1 VAKTLTIFLAADV
14 SKLNRQLKT
23 AETGIGGF
31 ANKIDKL
38 IGPALIGASAAFGA
52 FAVKIAGEAISAAS
66 DLGETQ
72 NKVGVIFGESSRQIL
87 AFAENASTALGQ
99 TKQQALDGA
108 ATFAQF
114 GKAAGLTGGDL
125 VDFSSQLVTL
135 SADLASFSNTT
146 PEQAIT
152 ALGSALRGEAEPIRN
167 YGVLLDD
174 ATLKA
179 EALELGIYEG
189 TGALTQQ
196 QKVLAAQSSILKQT
210 ADAQGDF
217 AATSDGLANS
227 QRILSAAVENAK
239 ASIGVGLVNAI
250 QAATKAMGGSGGIA
264 NTIEDSGEIV
274 GTFTIGVG
282 VLTGELLKL
291 ASQLDN
297 VGKESASETRSIE
310 ALARGIIIAT
320 GPVGQLG
327 SSLVT
332 MALSLGAA
340 EEQTAAAAE
349 ATRLLE
355 AGYRRASGATID
367 LANDTLELSGA
378 LSTVSGKP
386 SNALYTVLG
395 QLNKGAVQSNY
406 SLDRFDKT
414 VQSTGR
420 SATGTATS
428 LKELNKDIQE
438 TSPAYDAATKRVQ
451 LATDALDAETRSLEN
466 ATQKRKDYVNSLV
479 GQITAGFDLGAG
491 FAMKDGTVDGAAWVA
506 GVEGQLAQTEWFGN
520 VLEAVKRSD
529 ATNGEALAQYL
540 AKQGIDKGA
549 VWGQALLDQGLV
561 PTMAAKLQQA
571 VDSAALV
578 ATAMADPFTEAGD
591 LAALNTI
598 DGLSKTLNDEKAA
611 LRKIGK
617 NIGKPIGARI
627 KEEIAQAVSEAI
639 TAAAAARTAALAEV
653 TAREAAQNAI
663 AVEQAT
669 AQSLARLIRNSDNR
683 AGRNVQPVLA

>member
-1 VAKTLTIFLAADV
+1 MAKTLTIFLAADV

-282 VLTGELLKL
+282 ILTGELLKL
-291 ASQLDN
+291 ASQLED
-297 VGKESASETRSIE
+297 VGKESATETRSIE

-340 EEQTAAAAE
+340 EEQSVAAAE

-367 LANDTLELSGA
+367 LANDTLALGGA
-378 LSTVSGKP
+378 LTTVSGKP
-386 SNALYTVLG
+386 SNAFYTVLA
-395 QLNKGAVQSNY
+395 QLNKGAVESNY

-420 SATGTATS
+420 SASSSAGS
-428 LKELNKDIQE
+428 LKTLNTEAEKGAE
-438 TSPAYDAATKRVQ
+438 KFAATETVLKGLNSQ
-451 LATDALDAETRSLEN
+451 LSQQTTQLEN
-466 ATQKRKDYVNSLV
+466 ATKAIGDYAQNVAN
-479 GQITAGFDLGAG
+479 QITKGFDLSKGLTIT
-491 FAMKDGTVDGAAWVA
+491 DGKANAAKWLA
-506 GVEGQLAQTEWFGN
+506 GVDAEVAKYQWFGN
-520 VLEAVKRSD
+520 VLTEIERQGGPELRDYFANLGVD
-529 ATNGEALAQYL
+529 VGGEM
-540 AKQGIDKGA
+540 
-549 VWGQALLDQGLV
+549 GQAAITGGLV
-561 PTMAAKLQQA
+561 PQLANKLLEVQAAAYTVGQA
-571 VDSAALV
+571 MVPEFLLAGEDSALQFVNGTV
-578 ATAMADPFTEAGD
+578 AQIAKE
-591 LAALNTI
+591 
-598 DGLSKTLNDEKAA
+598 EKR
-611 LRKIGK
+611 LRKIGE
-617 NIGKPIGARI
+617 NIGKPIGANI
-627 KEEIAQAVSEAI
+627 KKEIAEAVSEAI
-639 TAAAAARTAALAEV
+639 KAAEASRTAALAEIS
-653 TAREAAQNAI
+653 AKEAATTAS

-683 AGRNVQPVLA
+683 AGRNVEPVLA